1 MSMPIASQRQEKDM
15 TEDIR
20 SRIGLRPVINVS
32 GTMTSLGAS
41 IVVPEAVEAMAAILP
56 QFVEINDLQRKASAV
71 IARLTGGEAGFI
83 TASCSSGISLAVAGA
98 ITGNNLLA
106 IEKLPDV
113 TPEKNEV
120 LVQMG
125 HVVSYGAPV
134 DQAIRLGGGKVVLVG
149 QATSTHRFH
158 MENAI
163 TDKTAAA
170 VYVISHHVV
179 DYGLLHLSE
188 FVEIAHAKGV
198 PVIVDASSEYD
209 LKLFLATGA
218 DVVLYSGHKFLGGPT
233 SGIVAGKKEFVR
245 NAFLQNMGIGRG
257 MKVGKESIYG
267 VMAALEAWEKRD
279 HAGIRERETGY
290 LNLWKETLDGR
301 PGVTALIEPD
311 PTNNPLDRLRVII
324 DAEEAHITAWD
335 LTTALARGN
344 PPIITRDH
352 EVEHRYFYL
361 DPCNLHPGQE
371 TIVASR
377 LAEELDKARASN
389 EVIATPF
396 DDRSRHRFD
405 GMLRWPD

>member
-1 MSMPIASQRQEKDM
+1 M

-71 IARLTGGEAGFI
+71 ISRLTGGEAGFV

-134 DQAIRLGGGKVVLVG
+134 DQAIRLGGGKVVLIG

-163 TDKTAAA
+163 TEKTAAA
-170 VYVISHHVV
+170 VYVVSHHVV
-179 DYGLLHLSE
+179 NYGLLHLSE

-198 PVIVDASSEYD
+198 PVIVDAASEYD

-233 SGIVAGKKEFVR
+233 SGIVAGKKELVR
-245 NAFLQNMGIGRG
+245 SAFLQNMGVGRG

-290 LNLWKETLDGR
+290 LNLWKKKLDGR

-335 LTTALARGN
+335 LTTALAKGS
-344 PPIITRDH
+344 PPIIVRDH

-396 DDRSRHRFD
+396 EDRSRHRFD
-405 GMLRWPD
+405 SMLRWPD